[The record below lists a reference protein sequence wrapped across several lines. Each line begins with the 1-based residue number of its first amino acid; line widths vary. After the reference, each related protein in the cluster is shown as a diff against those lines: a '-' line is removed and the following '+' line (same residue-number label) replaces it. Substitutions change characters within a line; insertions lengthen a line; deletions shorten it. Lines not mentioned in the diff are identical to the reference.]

1 MIITT
6 IITIVIVII
15 IVYKKYIYINIIDKE
30 R

>member
-6 IITIVIVII
+6 IITIIIVII
-15 IVYKKYIYINIIDKE
+15 MLYKKYIYINIIDKE